1 MAELSVVIVNRNGR
15 EFLPGCLES
24 LRDCGRGRDWETIVV
39 DNASEDGS
47 PDIVA
52 KRFPE
57 VRLLPA
63 GGNLGFGRANN
74 LALMKTR
81 APWVLF
87 LNPDTKV
94 FEGAIDSLLAV
105 LRNRPEAGACGPRLI
120 QGDGTYQVSFGGQVG
135 FFREVWQKWVLNP
148 YYQKRLGRARR
159 TRAVGW
165 ASGAC
170 LLARREAVDQAGR
183 FDEEFFL
190 YFEDIDLCRRMAL
203 RGWRTLF
210 VPEARVSHEGGA
222 ATRQFA
228 PSRYEYRR
236 SQLLYYEKH
245 NGPVARLLLRT
256 YLGLNFFFLGLRLS
270 RTGEGRDRLAA
281 LRSLL
286 RKPEARP

>member
-1 MAELSVVIVNRNGR
+1 MAELTVVIVNRNGR
-15 EFLPGCLES
+15 EYLPGCLES

-74 LALMKTR
+74 LALTKTR
-81 APWVLF
+81 VPWVLF

-94 FEGAIDSLLAV
+94 FEGAIDTLLAAM
-105 LRNRPEAGACGPRLI
+105 RSRPEAGACGPRLI
-120 QGDGTYQVSFGGQVG
+120 QGDGTYQVSFGGRIG
-135 FFREVWQKWVLNP
+135 FLRELWQKGVLNP
-148 YYQKRLGRARR
+148 YYRKRLGRARR

-170 LLARREAVDQAGR
+170 LLTRREAVDQAGG

-203 RGWRTLF
+203 RGWRILF
-210 VPEARVSHEGGA
+210 VSEARVSHEGGA

-236 SQLLYYEKH
+236 SQLLYYRKH

-256 YLGLNFFFLGLRLS
+256 YLRLNFFFLGFRLR